1 MRLRHGEREGER
13 GLFAWA
19 NALDEKLYWRSCALM
34 LVVLDGVADVEGLG
48 GVDVRE
54 VFGHIECNTVEDFS
68 ACVVHEFE
76 LDVLKVASNKFACA
90 EIHYSACAE
99 YGFGIARSEGVEA
112 SEGVDKRW
120 CNLRKCDVGVNVKL
134 GFKLIGLYV
143 GGYIFLEFVERP
155 PGVYRLDK
163 AGEYEDSA
171 CKDAKQRREPYR
183 DAAQQAPF
191 SRSVSGT
198 II

>member
-1 MRLRHGEREGER
+1 
-13 GLFAWA
+13 
-19 NALDEKLYWRSCALM
+19 M

-143 GGYIFLEFVERP
+143 GGYIFLE
-155 PGVYRLDK
+155 
-163 AGEYEDSA
+163 SA
-171 CKDAKQRREPYR
+171 DEFRDVFLFQREP
-183 DAAQQAPF
+183 DGVWVTTEVFKEVA
-191 SRSVSGT
+191 SGVNGFVDVESLNRT
-198 II
+198 A